1 MPAKKSAS
9 SQSRLDPVNRESSET
24 VYEEGFAARGRRSS
38 IATCPYAET
47 NPFRVIWEAGWH
59 AARIAEADCSALLHS
74 LHRAGLTTALLDL
87 DPLDD
92 EQRFA
97 LIDWLDS
104 RPVLVTPPD
113 TDPRRH
119 FLDQRPDWVIMT
131 GQIIPAD
138 DDQPELQVIAFESPG
153 RSLPLHSLS
162 SSLLCSG
169 LHTTD
174 GASPI
179 AQAAHVRRPAHAN
192 ECQNPTQ
199 DSEGSLAQ
207 ERPRATPALPHASS
221 RSDGSGDAVAW
232 DEVPPVANVGHSC
245 GPASANPA
253 SIASTRGTLPPLREE
268 PPASEAE
275 SRLQDLLRAL
285 DDVGVQLV
293 EEQWLAF
300 SDADQHFCTRWVR
313 GRLQG
318 IMSPVPYCLL
328 PYATTQLK
336 AEYAPYIDECRPTRS
351 ERLPITFDKPGV
363 IAAGDDDD
371 EGKIKLIVKAPYEH
385 LPGALADRL
394 FRDTTCRIH
403 FSTRRPSQWD
413 QQELFAAH
421 PIYVTQSDIKG
432 YKATSDDTSFSFTVD
447 QQTLSIESA
456 FKHLWGHPG
465 TAIVER
471 ISRAT
476 KAPKALHT
484 TT

>member
-24 VYEEGFAARGRRSS
+24 VYEEGIAARGRRSS

-113 TDPRRH
+113 TDPQQH

-138 DDQPELQVIAFESPG
+138 DDQPELQVIAFESP
-153 RSLPLHSLS
+153 RRLPLQSLS
-162 SSLLCSG
+162 HDLLSCGLQTSDEAGSIDSAALVNRPTHSSVCEPPDRHNQGHDGSQSAS
-169 LHTTD
+169 D
-174 GASPI
+174 CGASLAMTPEPSCSP
-179 AQAAHVRRPAHAN
+179 AA
-192 ECQNPTQ
+192 
-199 DSEGSLAQ
+199 
-207 ERPRATPALPHASS
+207 ATP
-221 RSDGSGDAVAW
+221 VM
-232 DEVPPVANVGHSC
+232 
-245 GPASANPA
+245 
-253 SIASTRGTLPPLREE
+253 IASTNSTLPPLREE

-275 SRLQDLLRAL
+275 SRLQDLLRAF
-285 DDVGVQLV
+285 DDVGVQLI

-300 SDADQHFCTRWVR
+300 SDADQHFCARWLR

-318 IMSPVPYCLL
+318 IMSPVPYCLI
-328 PYATTQLK
+328 PYATTQLQ
-336 AEYAPYIDECRPTRS
+336 AEYAPYIDECRPAKS
-351 ERLPITFDKPGV
+351 ARLPITFDKPGV
-363 IAAGDDDD
+363 IAAGDDD

-385 LPGALADRL
+385 LPGALADHL

-471 ISRAT
+471 ISRPT
-476 KAPKALHT
+476 KAPKSQHAAT
-484 TT
+484 

>member
-1 MPAKKSAS
+1 MPVKKSAS
-9 SQSRLDPVNRESSET
+9 PQSRLDPVNRESSEA

-97 LIDWLDS
+97 LIDWIDS
-104 RPVLVTPPD
+104 RPLLLIPQE
-113 TDPRRH
+113 TDPQRL
-119 FLDQRPDWVIMT
+119 FLDQRPDWVILT
-131 GQIIPAD
+131 GQTIPAD
-138 DDQPELQVIAFESPG
+138 DEQHELQVIAFESP
-153 RSLPLHSLS
+153 RRLPLQSLS
-162 SSLLCSG
+162 DRLLCSG
-169 LHTTD
+169 LQTSDEVAPTA
-174 GASPI
+174 GA
-179 AQAAHVRRPAHAN
+179 ARVRRPANPN
-192 ECQNPTQ
+192 ECLSPALEC
-199 DSEGSLAQ
+199 EGSLSH
-207 ERPRATPALPHASS
+207 ERLRVSPALQQTSS
-221 RSDGSGDAVAW
+221 SSNPSHSSMSRH
-232 DEVPPVANVGHSC
+232 ETPPVTNVGLPC
-245 GPASANPA
+245 DPTFASPA
-253 SIASTRGTLPPLREE
+253 SIVSDCSALPPLQEE

-275 SRLQDLLRAL
+275 SRLQDLLRAF

-300 SDADQHFCTRWVR
+300 GDADQHFCTRWVR

-336 AEYAPYIDECRPTRS
+336 AEYAPYIDEGRPTRS

-363 IAAGDDDD
+363 IAAGDDD

-385 LPGALADRL
+385 LPGTLADRL

-413 QQELFAAH
+413 QQELFDAH

-456 FKHLWGHPG
+456 FKHLWGQPG
-465 TAIVER
+465 TAIVECLG
-471 ISRAT
+471 RAT
-476 KAPKALHT
+476 KEPKPLHT
-484 TT
+484 AT